1 MCKLILQICQK
12 FGRLI
17 MNFFYQSRVE
27 SYSSFISNDN
37 TYPAH
42 LHRQVEIMFVIDGQL
57 TANIED
63 IDYELKTGDIS
74 VTFPDKIHSLFTPE
88 HSKVLLMVFDMDF
101 LQDFRIAFKEYS
113 PVSPI
118 IKLDS
123 LSEHGK
129 NALSWLIS
137 LSKNMPATADMPDIK
152 GINYHENKSN
162 NLKMIMHP
170 VVSDTRKIVDVQ
182 KDLSPNLLYTKSY
195 LAILL
200 ADIFSVLEL
209 EKRQSFPD
217 KNICESILVY
227 LDQHY
232 QEDISLEST
241 AKAIGISKFY
251 LSQIF
256 SNKLH
261 TSFPAYVTARRLDY
275 AEKLL
280 TTTSKPITEIAF
292 EAGFTSQRTFFR
304 SFQEAYNTTPHQ
316 YRKNAQ
322 TF

>member
-1 MCKLILQICQK
+1 
-12 FGRLI
+12 

-42 LHRQVEIMFVIDGQL
+42 LHRQVEIMFVISGNL
-57 TANIED
+57 SITIEEQT
-63 IDYELKTGDIS
+63 YELSTGDIS
-74 VTFPDKIHSLFTPE
+74 VTFPDKVHSLYTPDS
-88 HSKVLLMVFDMDF
+88 SKVLLLVFDMDF
-101 LQDFRIAFKEYS
+101 LHDFRLAFKEYT
-113 PVSPI
+113 PTHPIVS
-118 IKLDS
+118 LSD

-137 LSKNMPATADMPDIK
+137 LAKNMPATADMPDIE
-152 GINYHENKSN
+152 GILYHEANKN
-162 NLKMIMHP
+162 DTNAMISHP

-195 LAILL
+195 LAIFLT
-200 ADIFSVLEL
+200 DIFFSLSL
-209 EKRQSFPD
+209 NKRKTFPD

-227 LDQHY
+227 LDQHF

-241 AKAIGISKFY
+241 AKEIGISKYY

-256 SNKLH
+256 SSKLH
-261 TSFPAYVTARRLDY
+261 TSFPSYVTARRLDY

-280 TTTSKPITEIAF
+280 TTTSKSVTEIAF
-292 EAGFTSQRTFFR
+292 ESGFTSQRTFFR
-304 SFQEAYNTTPHQ
+304 SFQEVYGTSPHQ
-316 YRKNAQ
+316 YRKAHAII
-322 TF
+322 

>member
-1 MCKLILQICQK
+1 
-12 FGRLI
+12 
-17 MNFFYQSRVE
+17 
-27 SYSSFISNDN
+27 
-37 TYPAH
+37 
-42 LHRQVEIMFVIDGQL
+42 MFVIDGEL
-57 TANIED
+57 TCNIED
-63 IDYELKTGDIS
+63 VDYKLKKGDIS
-74 VTFPDKIHSLFTPE
+74 VTFPDKIHSLYTPE

-101 LQDFRIAFKEYS
+101 LQDFRMAFKEYS

-118 IKLDS
+118 AKLNT

-137 LSKNMPATADMPDIK
+137 LSKNMPATADMPDIE
-152 GINYHENKSN
+152 GISYHESKPGNS
-162 NLKMIMHP
+162 KMIMHP
-170 VVSDTRKIVDVQ
+170 VVSDTRKIVDDQ

-200 ADIFSVLEL
+200 ADIFSVLKL
-209 EKRQSFPD
+209 EKRISFPD
-217 KNICESILVY
+217 KNICENILVY

-232 QEDISLEST
+232 QENISLDST

-316 YRKNAQ
+316 YRKKSQ